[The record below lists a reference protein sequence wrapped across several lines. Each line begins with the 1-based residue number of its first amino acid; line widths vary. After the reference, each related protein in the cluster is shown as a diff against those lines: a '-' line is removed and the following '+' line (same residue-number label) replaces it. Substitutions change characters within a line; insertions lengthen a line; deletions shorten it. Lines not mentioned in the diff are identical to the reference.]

1 MRCEGTQVALDK
13 SLSTFFFLT
22 RMVGNGG
29 EMVAVRGL
37 YKRYKELPVLLNL
50 SFDIPRGSI
59 FGYIGPNGSGK
70 TTTIK
75 IMTGLIRD
83 FQGDVMIEGRSI
95 RNWGKELSSMIGYLP
110 QQTSLQEWRTV
121 DQSLHTFG
129 RLSGLSENEVKE
141 RMAEVVDV
149 LGISEYRE
157 RKVSKLSGGTLQKV
171 GMAQAML
178 HRPKLLVLDEPV
190 AGLDPESRVLFKGL
204 FRKLSR
210 EGTTI
215 FFSSHI
221 LSDIEDIADTIGI
234 LGQGMMRY
242 IGSMDELRARVGR
255 TTEIRL
261 ETVEPV
267 PSDALLERIPGISKV
282 ERVADN
288 RFHIMLEDLR
298 EVDAVVD
305 RTIRAVMA
313 ESIHVR
319 AIHPNRQSLESLYL
333 SYADAEGK
341 L

>member
-1 MRCEGTQVALDK
+1 
-13 SLSTFFFLT
+13 
-22 RMVGNGG
+22 MVS
-29 EMVAVRGL
+29 VRGL

-50 SFDIPRGSI
+50 SFDIPQGSI

-83 FQGDVMIEGRSI
+83 FQGDVTIEGRSI
-95 RNWGKELSSMIGYLP
+95 RNWGTELSSTIGYLP

-129 RLSGLSENEVKE
+129 RLSGLPEAEVEKRMNEVTE
-141 RMAEVVDV
+141 I
-149 LGISEYRE
+149 LGISEYRK
-157 RKVSKLSGGTLQKV
+157 RKVNKLSGGTLQKV

-178 HRPKLLVLDEPV
+178 HRPKLMVLDEPV
-190 AGLDPESRVLFKGL
+190 AGLDPESRVLFKNL
-204 FRKLSR
+204 FRQLSR

-234 LGQGMMRY
+234 LGQGRMRY
-242 IGSMDELRARVGR
+242 IGSMEELQERVGKS
-255 TTEIRL
+255 TEVRL

-267 PSDALLERIPGISKV
+267 PNDSLLEQIPGVSGV

-288 RFHIMLEDLR
+288 RFHIMLQEQK
-298 EVDAVVD
+298 EIDAVID
-305 RTIRAVMA
+305 RTIRALLA
-313 ESIHVR
+313 EGMHIR
-319 AIHPNRQSLESLYL
+319 GIHPNRQSLESLYL
-333 SYADAEGK
+333 SYTDQGGRV
-341 L
+341 